1 MVRQCHL
8 VEAEL
13 LRAAAG
19 GCTAEIGTGKAGAA
33 AFFCV
38 CRHYV
43 NIVTVVCQ
51 AELRAEGL
59 QLCLGKV
66 VCKHAVDG
74 VAGKV
79 EGNRRIFFDFRQHG
93 CQKHAVL
100 ATAEA
105 DENAVARLQHIEFY
119 NSPPQLAQILGGNE
133 GAFLSHLYNL
143 LLHYI
148 ALF

>member
-1 MVRQCHL
+1 MVRQRNL

-13 LRAAAG
+13 LCAAVG
-19 GCTAEIGTGKAGAA
+19 GGAAEIGAGEAGAA
-33 AFFCV
+33 AFLCV

-43 NIVTVVCQ
+43 NIVAVVCK

-59 QLCLGKV
+59 QLRLGKV
-66 VCKHAVDG
+66 GGKHAVDG

-79 EGNRRIFFDFRQHG
+79 KGYRRIFFDFRQHG

-100 ATAEA
+100 AAAEA

-119 NSPPQLAQILGGNE
+119 NSPPQLA
-133 GAFLSHLYNL
+133 
-143 LLHYI
+143 
-148 ALF
+148 